1 VVDEL
6 GWTVEKIPDSDSV
19 FMRAHETYFR
29 DGALTAGVF
38 TAKDGGMSADWD
50 KYSSKEETRNRAKNP
65 ARNAVLSLSVGGVRQ
80 MKGLDVEHR
89 PELENRAHSEID
101 LPDDREELTEIR
113 VFLLRLAD
121 IVIPLTRDPV
131 GEQRTI

>member
-1 VVDEL
+1 VADEL
-6 GWTVEKIPDSDSV
+6 VWAIEKIPDLASV

-29 DGALTAGVF
+29 DGDLMPGVF
-38 TAKDGGMSADWD
+38 TAKNGGLSVDWD

-65 ARNAVLSLSVGGVRQ
+65 AQNAVLSLSVGGVRQ
-80 MKGLDVEHR
+80 IKGLDVEHR
-89 PELENRAHSEID
+89 PEPANHAHSEID

-121 IVIPLTRDPV
+121 IVIPLTAAP
-131 GEQRTI
+131 